1 MLVTSGKIRGYIS
14 IVDNKKK
21 NSSVIVKNIKDFLF
35 YIIVYTLPINASMEV
50 NKDKEKTPIKLFNNE
65 SEIYELI
72 KHLSQKAL
80 FLLYVKLY
88 TRFLLDSKTNN
99 INYSDYN
106 ITINKSTKKESI
118 SLYDIKKKLIS
129 GKKYLDDNLSV
140 MIQSFEVVDVTEKEI
155 KDHVDI
161 AKDEFEK
168 NKRYITFEDIK
179 NLCVQNKTIIWT
191 IDDKYLNENI
201 LLFDGG
207 IEFKSLESK
216 NKTKYPGQK
225 IRSNFEIIV
234 SDKSKDDSE
243 KDTGNADND
252 SSKDNKNDHG
262 QSKENSSNESMDNNS
277 SKEKKNDPEN
287 PKEDSAKDSG
297 HVDINSTKEKKNDLG
312 KFIDDTANNSGHVED
327 NSSNEKKNNPG
338 KPEVNS
344 KKNSGHV
351 EDNSSKEKK
360 YESEKSKEKNP
371 KDSGHVEDN
380 SSKEKKIMP
389 GKPKEDSEKD
399 SLHADNNL
407 SKEKVNVSGHELKD
421 TSRNANDSRSKENI
435 TAVEKIDENKHQMQ
449 ISGDIDKISDCGM
462 DISSN
467 ESKSDDAIGLSN
479 PFRICYL
486 NSTLQLLIGSKLFVD
501 FVNCLNEEKAFSN
514 EIFKYASKKIF
525 DEKKNTATLSKMK
538 VTSIIKNFV
547 QNYSTKNIKGLNDNV
562 KTLLDFFKK
571 NVSVTGDTLEM
582 FDKILM
588 NMTEETALH
597 STNKSYSPLNDLSDK
612 SINYQF
618 EVWRMC
624 SLKGVISVI
633 DELFGI
639 YKYTKLTCTKCNSA
653 HYNFEL
659 FYNRQ
664 YNHCEKDKYKETI
677 IQCDGL
683 SKHCSVCNAQVNF
696 TGEEDIFK
704 TGYYLFLIMDNWEE
718 KSFVTFL
725 KVPYFGREKIYKIS
739 QVLLYNTYHYYVL
752 RITHEEGKIYV
763 FELNDN
769 VVTKLFFHDV
779 FQLLKDDSVV
789 LKEEYKNRL
798 QTQFENDEKIAK
810 ELNENKKKKRKKKSQ
825 KEKTKIPPFEIRAV
839 MYELYD
845 ENKKYEI
852 VDVIKQIDDI
862 TFPPD
867 INEKIYE
874 TGINDND
881 KQNGDNDIVMIERD
895 DEKIPSIVENIPCDN
910 GKNSLRDQNI
920 PQESKTVVVPQVKNK
935 NLEIGKTDWINYSV
949 KKLNCKDNENNVNKR
964 KRSIVITEREI
975 MEEMNKKKIE
985 MRKQRNN
992 EIIMER
998 RKKNIENQGQRD
1010 EKTHQISKKLNMKEK
1025 EKESEKKK
1033 TTNIHI
1039 KTEGKKDSR
1048 DIVKGSEQK
1057 EKDSR
1062 KSNSQKSGDS
1072 NKGKKDSREQKEKDS
1087 HRQKGA
1093 KVVGDSKAKKEKKST
1108 IFTKGNVRKLS
1119 RKNVK
1124 ISEPK
1129 RKVSTQTNTQKAEVS
1144 KEKEVKKIRI
1154 KKEYKEE
1161 DEGNKLK
1168 GDYEKC
1174 DNLSDAQVF
1183 FEQKKKFEGK
1193 MVYNQEIVDLKKYIE
1208 KLPKIKTGKHNTDER
1223 DKYWFMPWYLE
1234 HYANPLKKTNDKKI
1248 ALEEGSDWRMLPV
1261 LCVICLT
1268 KITYRQYFSHLC
1280 NFHPNCYV
1288 PEVLRLLGDNWKKQ
1302 VLTVLH
1308 SYVKDKLTP
1317 FLNDIV
1323 KINNQFSL
1331 FYRIAKADET
1341 GILTANGLD
1350 EFKKFKEK
1358 ELVFNEPTKELI
1370 ESAFKLKKK
1379 GNIARY
1385 GNDKND
1391 EEKEEK
1397 KKRPLRKAKPME
1409 RLNEKHVENEGNEES
1424 NDEDI
1429 KTKKINK

>member
-1 MLVTSGKIRGYIS
+1 MIVTSGKIRGYIS

-21 NSSVIVKNIKDFLF
+21 TSAVTVKNIVDFFF
-35 YIIVYTLPINASMEV
+35 YMIVYTLPINASMEV
-50 NKDKEKTPIKLFNNE
+50 NKDKEKTPIKLFNCQ

-88 TRFLLDSKTNN
+88 TRFLLDWKTNN
-99 INYSDYN
+99 INFSDYN
-106 ITINKSTKKESI
+106 ITIDKSTKKESM
-118 SLYDIKKKLIS
+118 SLADIKKKLIY
-129 GKKYLDDNLSV
+129 GKKYLDSYLRV
-140 MIQSFEVVDVTEKEI
+140 MIESFGEVDVTEKEI

-191 IDDKYLNENI
+191 IDEKYLNENI
-201 LLFDGG
+201 LLFDGS
-207 IEFKSLESK
+207 IEFKSPEGK

-234 SDKSKDDSE
+234 SDKNKDDSE
-243 KDTGNADND
+243 KDSGHSDND
-252 SSKDNKNDHG
+252 SSKDKNGRGHA
-262 QSKENSSNESMDNNS
+262 KENSSNESMDNNS

-287 PKEDSAKDSG
+287 TKEDCAKDSG
-297 HVDINSTKEKKNDLG
+297 HVDINSTKEKKNDFG
-312 KFIDDTANNSGHVED
+312 KSIENTANNSGHVED
-327 NSSNEKKNNPG
+327 NY
-338 KPEVNS
+338 
-344 KKNSGHV
+344 
-351 EDNSSKEKK
+351 SKEKK
-360 YESEKSKEKNP
+360 NEPGKSKDNNT
-371 KDSGHVEDN
+371 KDSGQVENN

-399 SLHADNNL
+399 SRPVDNNL
-407 SKEKVNVSGHELKD
+407 SKEKGNVSGHELKD
-421 TSRNANDSRSKENI
+421 ASRNANDSRYKEKNS
-435 TAVEKIDENKHQMQ
+435 VGEKIDENKHQME
-449 ISGDIDKISDCGM
+449 ISSDIEKISECGM

-467 ESKSDDAIGLSN
+467 DSKSANDAIGLSN
-479 PFRICYL
+479 PFKICYL

-501 FVNCLNEEKAFSN
+501 FVNCLNDEKAFSN
-514 EIFKYASKKIF
+514 EIFNYASKRIF
-525 DEKKNTATLSKMK
+525 EEKKNTATLSKMK
-538 VTSIIKNFV
+538 VTLIIKNFV
-547 QNYSTKNIKGLNDNV
+547 RNYSTKNIEGLNDNV

-571 NVSVTGDTLEM
+571 DVSVAGDSMEM

-588 NMTEETALH
+588 NIQEETALH
-597 STNKSYSPLNDLSDK
+597 STNKSFCPLYDLNDK
-612 SINYQF
+612 SISYQF

-624 SLKGVISVI
+624 SQKGVISVI

-639 YKYTKLTCTKCNSA
+639 YKYIKLTCTKCSST
-653 HYNFEL
+653 HYDFDL

-664 YNHCEKDKYKETI
+664 YNHCQKNKYKETI
-677 IQCDGL
+677 IQCDDL
-683 SKHCSVCNAQVNF
+683 IKHCSVCGTKVNF
-696 TGEEDIFK
+696 TAEEDIYK

-718 KSFVTFL
+718 KSFVTYL
-725 KVPYFGREKIYKIS
+725 KVPYSGREKIYKIS

-752 RITHEEGKIYV
+752 RIIEEEGKIYV
-763 FELNDN
+763 LELNDSI
-769 VVTKLFFHDV
+769 VTKLFYYDV

-789 LKEEYKNRL
+789 LKKEYKDRL
-798 QTQFENDEKIAK
+798 QIQFEKDEKKAK

-845 ENKKYEI
+845 EKKKYEI
-852 VDVIKQIDDI
+852 ADVIKQLDDI
-862 TFPPD
+862 VFPPD
-867 INEKIYE
+867 INENIYE
-874 TGINDND
+874 KGII
-881 KQNGDNDIVMIERD
+881 QNSDNDIEMIQSN
-895 DEKIPSIVENIPCDN
+895 DEKIPSIVENIPSDN

-920 PQESKTVVVPQVKNK
+920 PPESKTVVVPQVKNK
-935 NLEIGKTDWINYSV
+935 NLEIAKTDWINYSV
-949 KKLNCKDNENNVNKR
+949 KKLNRKDIENNAKT
-964 KRSIVITEREI
+964 SIEITQREI
-975 MEEMNKKKIE
+975 MEEINKTKIE
-985 MRKQRNN
+985 MRKQRNT
-992 EIIMER
+992 EIIMGR
-998 RKKNIENQGQRD
+998 RKKNIVIKGQRD
-1010 EKTHQISKKLNMKEK
+1010 EKSKQISKKLNMKEK
-1025 EKESEKKK
+1025 ENELEKNK
-1033 TTNIHI
+1033 TTNIQI
-1039 KTEGKKDSR
+1039 KTKGKKDTR
-1048 DIVKGSEQK
+1048 DIVKSTEQK

-1072 NKGKKDSREQKEKDS
+1072 NKGKKDSREIVKVSEQKEKDS
-1087 HRQKGA
+1087 HTQKGA
-1093 KVVGDSKAKKEKKST
+1093 KVVCDSKAKKEKKST
-1108 IFTKGNVRKLS
+1108 IFTDSTQNKGNVRKPS
-1119 RKNVK
+1119 RKYMK
-1124 ISEPK
+1124 ISGPK
-1129 RKVSTQTNTQKAEVS
+1129 RKVSNSANTQNTEIS

-1168 GDYEKC
+1168 GGYEQC
-1174 DNLSDAQVF
+1174 NNLSDAQVF

-1268 KITYRQYFSHLC
+1268 KTTYRQYFSHLC

-1331 FYRIAKADET
+1331 FHRIAKADET
-1341 GILTANGLD
+1341 GIMMMNGLE
-1350 EFKKFKEK
+1350 EFKKFKQI
-1358 ELVFNEPTKELI
+1358 ELVFDEPTKELI
-1370 ESAFKLKKK
+1370 ESAFNLKKK

-1385 GNDKND
+1385 GNVQTI

-1397 KKRPLRKAKPME
+1397 EKKPPRKAKPVE
-1409 RLNEKHVENEGNEES
+1409 RLNEKKHVKKEGKEES

-1429 KTKKINK
+1429 KTEKDK